1 MRNIKTFAKRAIE
14 ATKHFFGIRP
24 EPQQE
29 EKQFFPDDAS
39 VPVPVPIVRRKV
51 TLRLRNN
58 TKRGQRRRRLRNIAY
73 QSKLINGTR

>member
-39 VPVPVPIVRRKV
+39 VPVPIVRRKV